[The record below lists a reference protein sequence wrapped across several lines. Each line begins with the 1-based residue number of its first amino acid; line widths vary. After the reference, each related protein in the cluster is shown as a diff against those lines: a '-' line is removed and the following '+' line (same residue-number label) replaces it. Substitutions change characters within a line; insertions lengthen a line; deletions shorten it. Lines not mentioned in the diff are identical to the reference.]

1 MKLEGYRTYI
11 CFAIYLVL
19 ALLDANSVIKVPAE
33 LLGIIAA
40 AGGGALASKVQRG
53 R

>member
-11 CFAIYLVL
+11 CFALYLLL
-19 ALLDANSVIKVPAE
+19 ALADANGLMKVPAE

-40 AGGGALASKVQRG
+40 AGGGSLAAKVNR